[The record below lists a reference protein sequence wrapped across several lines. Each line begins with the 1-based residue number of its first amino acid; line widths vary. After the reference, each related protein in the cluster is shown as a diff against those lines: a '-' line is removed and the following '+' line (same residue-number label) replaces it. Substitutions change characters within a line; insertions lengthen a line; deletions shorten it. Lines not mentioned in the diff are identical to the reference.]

1 MRAVISKK
9 LRDHLLRAGKD
20 VLTVTLEPLRC

>member
-9 LRDHLLRAGKD
+9 LRDHLRLAGRD